1 MSQSPLPRLLRS
13 LTGEP
18 LAIERRTLDAFLMM
32 LRTRHLDGLSFS
44 GAEIHAELGIATP
57 RPGRTAAV
65 EERNIAVIPI
75 VGAIANRGMSLGV
88 GALQVAAAVRS
99 AAADRRVDGIVL
111 DIDSPGGTVTGVPE
125 AAAEIF
131 AARQMKPVT
140 AVSNGLMA
148 SAAYWIGAA
157 AGEVV
162 ASPSSETG
170 SIGVFSLHEDWS
182 KWLEQ
187 EGIVITEI
195 AAGKYKTEGAPWKAL
210 DEAGETFWRSR
221 VAEVYDWFTGDVARF
236 RGDTQANVKAGY
248 GEARVL
254 SAKAA
259 VAAGLADRVGTLDEE
274 LVRMAEGISPRRGAR
289 ADLVSLEVERRR
301 RARAR
306 GAA

>member
-236 RGDTQANVKAGY
+236 RGDTQAAVKAGY